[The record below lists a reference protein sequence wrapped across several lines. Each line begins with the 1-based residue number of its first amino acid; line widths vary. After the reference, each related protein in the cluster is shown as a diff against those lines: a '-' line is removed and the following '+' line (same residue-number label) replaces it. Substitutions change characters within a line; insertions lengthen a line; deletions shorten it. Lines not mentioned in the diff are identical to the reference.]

1 MWKIFNQRLKKIH
14 SLKPEKRKRRT
25 HFCLLS
31 SKVTFLM
38 MRTSACKRIKLPS
51 SQFTIATSSLPWKPL
66 AAKGFVFLCRVKLF
80 FKAYLLE
87 KLTNKST
94 MTKENNV
101 DQEGRSNKRPRLAE
115 AKISTYFKNVVESRK
130 GKSQAVKKVSWMTK
144 TKSPLILYGLYSK
157 FTLLYEV

>member
-1 MWKIFNQRLKKIH
+1 M
-14 SLKPEKRKRRT
+14 KPEKKERRT

-31 SKVTFLM
+31 SKVTFLIIG
-38 MRTSACKRIKLPS
+38 TSACKRIKLR
-51 SQFTIATSSLPWKPL
+51 SQFTIATSCLPWKL
-66 AAKGFVFLCRVKLF
+66 LVAKGFVFLCRVKLF

-115 AKISTYFKNVVESRK
+115 AKISAYLKNVVDSRM
-130 GKSQAVKKVSWMTK
+130 GKSETVKKVSWMTK
-144 TKSPLILYGLYSK
+144 TKTSLNSIWSI
-157 FTLLYEV
+157 